1 MKIYNIENTKEFFE
15 TLSECEGNVEL
26 VNDNGEHITLSNK
39 NGENLNLLSETYVD
53 GSIKEIELS
62 FSDKTDAVRMFTYL
76 SGMHNVA

>member
-26 VNDNGEHITLSNK
+26 VSDNGEHITLSSK

-53 GSIKEIELS
+53 GKIKEIELA
-62 FSDKTDAVRMFTYL
+62 FSDKTDAVRIFEYL
-76 SGMHNVA
+76 TGMHNVA